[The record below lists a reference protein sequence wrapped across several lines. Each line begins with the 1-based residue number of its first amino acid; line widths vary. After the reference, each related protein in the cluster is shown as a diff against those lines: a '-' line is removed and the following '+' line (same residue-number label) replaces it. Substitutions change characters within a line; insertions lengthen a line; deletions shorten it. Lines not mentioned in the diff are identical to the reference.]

1 MTKFVTMLNGSSA
14 EQARNFSSA
23 ELIRRRYVSSF
34 MLASLFLCGVI
45 LSITHF
51 LVPLEPVGQRL
62 IRDFGILLSLGAL
75 LAYVVLWISGKRVLA
90 LNLFIIALALGIAR
104 VTLLTGGI
112 TAPSTIMLV
121 VVPVLASV
129 SIDLLAGLLWLAI
142 VTVFWTLV
150 YLAPTL
156 EIPVENV
163 MASENRE
170 IGVFISCICTALLA
184 MFATGYYERS
194 NAALRRKLQSE
205 HALAV
210 YHGQHDPLTGLM
222 NRRFFVDTVKSFIA
236 DPAMKGFCILYL
248 DLNAFK
254 PINDNYGHHVGDEV
268 LMAIGRRL
276 RECFRGTD
284 SCCRIGGDEFCVLVP
299 VGEQSP
305 ITDVVKRASAIFS
318 EPVVIEGRELAISAS
333 IGSAVFP
340 ADGKT
345 YEELLHS
352 ADQQMYRV
360 KKAK

>member
-23 ELIRRRYVSSF
+23 ELIRRRYVSIF

-121 VVPVLASV
+121 AVPVLASV
-129 SIDLLAGLLWLAI
+129 SIDLLAGLLWLGI

-150 YLAPTL
+150 YLASTL

-184 MFATGYYERS
+184 MFATGYYEPS

-236 DPAMKGFCILYL
+236 EAVIQRTFAPSPYRPM
-248 DLNAFK
+248 
-254 PINDNYGHHVGDEV
+254 
-268 LMAIGRRL
+268 RR
-276 RECFRGTD
+276 
-284 SCCRIGGDEFCVLVP
+284 I
-299 VGEQSP
+299 Q
-305 ITDVVKRASAIFS
+305 K
-318 EPVVIEGRELAISAS
+318 
-333 IGSAVFP
+333 
-340 ADGKT
+340 
-345 YEELLHS
+345 
-352 ADQQMYRV
+352 
-360 KKAK
+360 